1 MDAVLHWPLQWS
13 GNIFL
18 VRASITIQS
27 GFYTHEWTFFYILCL
42 ILFYGRF
49 YFSLPFSGIYFLF
62 HIKSTHMWML
72 ENKATY
78 NEKIKQQNNNMYEM
92 LNGN

>member
-1 MDAVLHWPLQWS
+1 MLNYNDHYSDLA
-13 GNIFL
+13 IFSL
-18 VRASITIQS
+18 VWASITIQS
-27 GFYTHEWTFFYILCL
+27 GFYTHEWTFILYILCL

-49 YFSLPFSGIYFLF
+49 YFSLPFSGIFYFSF

-78 NEKIKQQNNNMYEM
+78 KNNNMYAM